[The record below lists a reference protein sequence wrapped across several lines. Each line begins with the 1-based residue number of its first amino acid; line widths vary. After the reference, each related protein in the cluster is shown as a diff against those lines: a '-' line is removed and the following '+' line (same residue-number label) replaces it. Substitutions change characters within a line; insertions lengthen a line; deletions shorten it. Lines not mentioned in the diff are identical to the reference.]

1 LTDISVFPNRATNNL
16 IILYP
21 SNISSFKLEMLDTNG
36 ITVLFEN
43 KALNNATEAALAIE
57 FLEKGF
63 YACKSIQ

>member
-1 LTDISVFPNRATNNL
+1 
-16 IILYP
+16 
-21 SNISSFKLEMLDTNG
+21 MLDTNG